1 MSWES
6 VLKKEPKICPRFPNK
21 KIYYQKWEAQ
31 RAQKRLFKQK
41 GIQFHVYTC
50 PHRFKKR
57 KNSEKTRPHFHLSKR
72 HEVGR

>member
-1 MSWES
+1 MTWEPI
-6 VLKKEPKICPRFPNK
+6 LKKEICPEFPNK

-50 PHRFKKR
+50 PHRLGKKL
-57 KNSEKTRPHFHLSKR
+57 HWHLSKR
-72 HEVGR
+72 HGVGR